1 MPYRKTFPLLLA
13 LALLASGARAQTAAE
28 PFVPDAERVRAHV
41 TYLASDKLE
50 GRRTG
55 TPGAEEAARYVADE
69 FKRLGLAPGGSITFT
84 TISGSPRATNSVTG
98 TLPSYEQPF
107 PYVAAVELGKA
118 NALTVTRRVDATTG
132 GTPLAIDFPLGE
144 DWMPLG
150 FSSSGRVEGAA
161 RFVGYGITDA
171 AQNYDDY
178 KGADVTGK
186 VAVALAGTP
195 DGDNPH
201 SRFARAGELRFKAAA
216 AGAAGAAALVV
227 ISGEENFKDERL
239 ARLRY
244 DNSGGD
250 AGLPVVVISRRA
262 ASKIPGV
269 GEALG
274 KRDAGASSIK
284 IPAGVMLSVATD
296 VVRRNAPASN
306 VVGVLEGSDEKLKN
320 ETIVIG
326 AHYDHLGRGGEGSR
340 AEREGEIHH
349 GADDNASGTA
359 GLLELARLL
368 SNERSLMRR
377 TVVFVAFGGEE
388 EGLVGSSFYVQHPA
402 RPLEQTVAMIN
413 MDMIGRLR
421 EGALS
426 VGGVGTASEWRGWL
440 EEVNKGFKV
449 TLDPSITNKPDD
461 AQAAG
466 TADGGGDEPK
476 SDDKDKKKREGH
488 DIGHG
493 RIVGVGAGRE
503 TKEPAV
509 PIVVNGSN
517 GRAAVTALPAER
529 FALRLSE
536 DGYGPSDHSSF
547 YARRVPVL
555 FFFTGTHEDYHKPS
569 DTADRI
575 NYDGEARI
583 LQFVSD
589 LVRRLQASDA
599 RPTYAQA
606 KSETNTRSATF
617 RVSLGT
623 MPSYAET
630 SDGLLLEGVRDG
642 SPAAAAGL
650 KAGDKIVKL
659 AGRDIRN
666 VYDYTQ
672 ALSEMKAG
680 TEYDIEVLRDG
691 RRLALKVTP
700 AERK

>member
-13 LALLASGARAQTAAE
+13 LALLAAGARAQTAAK
-28 PFVPDAERVRAHV
+28 PFVPDAERVRAYV

-55 TPGAEEAARYVADE
+55 TPGAAEAARYIADE

-84 TISGSPRATNSVTG
+84 TISGSPRATNSMTG

-107 PYVAAVELGKA
+107 PYVAAVELGKG

-132 GTPLAIDFPLGE
+132 GTPLAIDFTLGE

-150 FSSSGRVEGAA
+150 FSSNAKVEGAVV
-161 RFVGYGITDA
+161 FVGYGITDA

-178 KGADVTGK
+178 KGADVAGK

-195 DGDNPH
+195 DGDSPH
-201 SRFARAGELRFKAAA
+201 SRFTRAGELRFKAAA
-216 AGAAGAAALVV
+216 ARAAGAAALVV
-227 ISGEENFKDERL
+227 VSGEENFKDERL

-250 AGLPVVVISRRA
+250 AGLPVVVISRQA

-269 GEALG
+269 GEALRT
-274 KRDAGASSIK
+274 RDASASSIK
-284 IPAGVMLSVATD
+284 VPAGVMLSVATD
-296 VVRRNAPASN
+296 VVRKNAPASN
-306 VVGVLEGSDEKLKN
+306 IVGVLEGSDEKLKN

-368 SNERSLMRR
+368 SNERALMRR

-402 RPLEQTVAMIN
+402 RPLEQTVAMLN

-426 VGGVGTASEWRGWL
+426 VGGVGTASEWRGWI
-440 EEVNKGFKV
+440 EEANKGFKV
-449 TLDPSITNKPDD
+449 TLDPSITNKPDG

-466 TADGGGDEPK
+466 TANGDGDKSK
-476 SDDKDKKKREGH
+476 SDDKNKKKSEGH
-488 DIGHG
+488 DVG
-493 RIVGVGAGRE
+493 RGRVIGVGAGRE

-517 GRAAVTALPAER
+517 GRTAVTAVPAER
-529 FALRLSE
+529 FTLRLSE

-575 NYDGEARI
+575 NYDGEAQI

-589 LVRRLQASDA
+589 LVHRLQASDA

-606 KSETNTRSATF
+606 KSEMNTHSATF

-680 TEYDIEVLRDG
+680 QEYDIELLRDG
-691 RRLALKVTP
+691 RRLALKITP
-700 AERK
+700 VERK